1 MASRARDR
9 EGGWLAVQGVG
20 VETQNFALKSALIF
34 DNWRW
39 RMAKSAVCV
48 GRFRW
53 NLPRELA
60 NFVDSS
66 AQDLIHYAPRK
77 GKKNVY

>member
-20 VETQNFALKSALIF
+20 VETQNFALKSTFIF
-34 DNWRW
+34 DNWRR
-39 RMAKSAVCV
+39 RMAKSAVRV

-60 NFVDSS
+60 NFDVKRSIKS
-66 AQDLIHYAPRK
+66 LTF
-77 GKKNVY
+77 